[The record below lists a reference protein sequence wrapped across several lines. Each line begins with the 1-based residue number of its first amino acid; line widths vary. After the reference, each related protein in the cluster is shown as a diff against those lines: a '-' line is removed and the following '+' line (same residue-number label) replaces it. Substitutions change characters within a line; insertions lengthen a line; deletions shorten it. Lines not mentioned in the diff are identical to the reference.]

1 MNQRANPAS
10 MDNIGIDEALDM
22 SPKQFINPEPKISGG
37 LPVGGVDKVGG
48 LPIGGVDQSLAPGMQ
63 FAQQAPQQQSPN
75 APQSGQPPSAGASSP
90 AQQQPPSNM
99 LSLTPQGRALGAMAP
114 QGMANGGS
122 AKQRAQTR
130 FDMEKQMT
138 HLADGGQP
146 PVAFSQYPNV
156 VSTRTPS
163 AVKATED
170 PINQNL
176 LSDYNTYQRDPEAF
190 KHNAD
195 LINQYPNSKTKAKH
209 PKVISEDFVEHAKD
223 NLLHLHDAV
232 PPETRKRSQLWY
244 DGARNIVDRW
254 GKEYG
259 VPDQAA
265 AGILAVL
272 SPQKD
277 WFMNVSLGKRVIDT
291 LKNEQSYRWDKNM
304 ARVADDIFSK
314 DKYAPLIKA
323 IRNKRLDELTDP
335 VEKAAWIRVFD
346 QTHNPR
352 SHDVVS
358 PEGNSMGTRLTDKG
372 DPYKTGWGSLNEIA
386 KAVNIYESPT
396 RKNISQ
402 NLGGQHKVRNFYNNI
417 YYPNNP
423 DPHTTIDTHAV
434 AAALMRP
441 LSGNSREVAHNFG
454 SNVLGEVGPKNSS
467 VSGMQGTYGAY
478 QEAYKR
484 AAKERGILPRQMQSI
499 TWEAVRGLFPD
510 TFKSSKTNVDSVD
523 KIWNDY
529 KSKKISLDKARELT
543 NELSGGIN
551 EPEWKR

>member
-1 MNQRANPAS
+1 
-10 MDNIGIDEALDM
+10 
-22 SPKQFINPEPKISGG
+22 
-37 LPVGGVDKVGG
+37 
-48 LPIGGVDQSLAPGMQ
+48 
-63 FAQQAPQQQSPN
+63 
-75 APQSGQPPSAGASSP
+75 
-90 AQQQPPSNM
+90 
-99 LSLTPQGRALGAMAP
+99 MAP
-114 QGMANGGS
+114 QGMATGGS
-122 AKQRAQTR
+122 AKHRAEIK
-130 FDMEKQMT
+130 FKLDK
-138 HLADGGQP
+138 LAHMSDGGAP
-146 PVAFSQYPNV
+146 PVALSQYPHA

-176 LSDYNTYQRDPEAF
+176 LSDYDTYQREPEAF
-190 KHNAD
+190 KHNAE
-195 LINQYPNSKTKAKH
+195 LINQYPNSKTKAKN
-209 PKVISEDFVEHAKD
+209 PKAISEDFVEHAKE

-254 GKEYG
+254 GQEYG

-265 AGILAVL
+265 AGVLAVL

-291 LKNEQSYRWDKNM
+291 MKNEQGYRWDKSM
-304 ARVADDIFSK
+304 GRVASEIFSK
-314 DKYAPLIKA
+314 PQYAPMIKA
-323 IRNKRLDELTDP
+323 IQNKRLDELTDP

-346 QTHNPR
+346 QAHNPR
-352 SHDVVS
+352 QHDVVS
-358 PEGNSMGTRLTDKG
+358 PEGNPMGTRLTDKG
-372 DPYKTGWGSLNEIA
+372 EPYKTGWGSLNEIA
-386 KAVNIYESPT
+386 KAVNIYENPT
-396 RKNISQ
+396 RENISK

-434 AAALMRP
+434 AAALLRP

-478 QEAYKR
+478 HEAYKR

-510 TFKSSKTNVDSVD
+510 TFKSSKTNVDQVD

-529 KSKKISLDKARELT
+529 KSRKISLDKARQLT
-543 NELSGGIN
+543 HEISGGIN